1 MRVRYQL
8 ATALLASLAVAAGE
22 PAVAAG
28 QTAWQPS
35 PGHTQIP
42 IWPGVV
48 PNAQSVEG
56 SEVSGTVVDAA
67 GTSKLVGGKPW
78 VYVAKVSQPTM
89 TVYSPENSLAY
100 HAALRK
106 AGAPVEMHLYAKGGH
121 AFGLRR
127 TSAPITGWPELVEN
141 WLGTI
146 GMISK

>member
-42 IWPGVV
+42 IWPGV

-67 GTSKLVGGKPW
+67 GSSKLVGGKPW

-106 AGAPVEMHLYAKGGH
+106 AGVPVEMHLYAKGGH